1 MEKDITFT
9 STIRPVKK
17 ALFDKIRITIPDN
30 KFVDYPWTCK
40 ESVRG
45 KSACTTNIRDCTMCG
60 ITDGQ
65 DVFMMHI
72 CPTQDANSNFL
83 KIKDFILKRVNFK
96 KENLS
101 AFVLG
106 AKEFPD
112 DSRSSKLF
120 DKFVN
125 FLKSKGVP
133 VTSIKGDDV
142 DEPVDVLYKSKNDEW
157 LISSYYLDRF
167 IGKEPPEKVLKR
179 IFPHIELA
187 EDDII
192 ID

>member
-96 KENLS
+96 KENLRCTSYNIHFGKKRKATIYSFSFNYS
-101 AFVLG
+101 ASG
-106 AKEFPD
+106 APT
-112 DSRSSKLF
+112 
-120 DKFVN
+120 
-125 FLKSKGVP
+125 GH
-133 VTSIKGDDV
+133 T
-142 DEPVDVLYKSKNDEW
+142 
-157 LISSYYLDRF
+157 
-167 IGKEPPEKVLKR
+167 
-179 IFPHIELA
+179 A
-187 EDDII
+187 
-192 ID
+192 